1 MSIRIKRQN
10 VSFTIQGDGV
20 ATVFK
25 IDLREQLESSSAVG
39 GFSPSGVDYAI
50 LTAMGT
56 APAPPAVN
64 SATVANFI
72 VTVTLAAALAS
83 TTGNGNDY
91 ALQLGLLI
99 DGAV

>member
-20 ATVFK
+20 ATVLK
-25 IDLREQLESSSAVG
+25 IDLREQLESSSSVG
-39 GFSPSGVDYAI
+39 GFSPSGVDFAT

-56 APAPPAVN
+56 APAPPAV
-64 SATVANFI
+64 SSVTVTNFI
-72 VTVTLAAALAS
+72 VTLTLAAALAA

-91 ALQLGLLI
+91 TLQIGLLFE
-99 DGAV
+99 GAV